1 MILGRAPADVR
12 LTPDSG
18 HKRVWRWMSALTPKA
33 DIGGAMSVPDL
44 LIRRARLS
52 QAVELMF
59 AVVLVI
65 EIVTGLTENPFD
77 GCVGIACSTF
87 LKNWRGCA

>member
-1 MILGRAPADVR
+1 
-12 LTPDSG
+12 
-18 HKRVWRWMSALTPKA
+18 
-33 DIGGAMSVPDL
+33 MSVPVL

-77 GCVGIACSTF
+77 GCVGIACSAF